1 MFGLFYKTIQEEI
14 DIDSIISLTVSGAQD
29 PINDTVYEQVN
40 GIYPKKGNEL
50 EFVKTKIIDEDRI
63 DNIISKIDMITLL
76 NYYTEGDQGVD
87 GVSIT
92 DVYINGVRQ
101 NELSNNNATVWML
114 LAEHGEGPGIPINC
128 LYFKTGEAPYGTYNK
143 NTIKI
148 TYTFFDGEASNTIDF
163 VELIT
168 SDPMYNQEFI
178 NIYGKSYNQ
187 LPNTI
192 NVTAQTN

>member
-14 DIDSIISLTVSGAQD
+14 DIDSIISLTISGAQD
-29 PINDTVYEQVN
+29 PIDDTIYEPVN
-40 GIYPKKGNEL
+40 GIYPKNGNKL
-50 EFVKTKIIDEDRI
+50 EFIKTKIIDDDKI
-63 DNIISKIDMITLL
+63 FNSISKIDMITLL
-76 NYYTEGDQGVD
+76 NYYTNGDEGIG
-87 GVSIT
+87 GISIT

-114 LAEHGEGPGIPINC
+114 LAEHSEGPVTPIYC

-148 TYTFFDGEASNTIDF
+148 TYTYFDGEASNTIDF

-168 SDPMYNQEFI
+168 SDSVYDQELI